1 MQVILVGCEYVGTTK
16 LAFAIDDWLDANMG
30 ARFSLIHDHWKIP
43 HTSGHPDDS
52 TPEEQEWLL
61 NATPK
66 FKEMHQRHSLYYHTQ
81 VSTYTTH
88 NGGDGM
94 VVGGHIDDAVY
105 APLYFGYGEKG
116 HNFDRELVMHQVEKT
131 ILYFTNDT
139 VVVHIT
145 ADTDVIKQRMKDD
158 PHENGIVQPE
168 DVDKVKKRFAEL
180 VDWSLLG
187 NKISIDNSGA
197 LVDTMAQFVAK
208 MEPLFTDTD
217 RSRILAHKV
226 LSGG

>member
-1 MQVILVGCEYVGTTK
+1 M
-16 LAFAIDDWLDANMG
+16 AHAIDDWMSENMG
-30 ARFSLIHDHWKIP
+30 TRVSLIHEHWKIP
-43 HTSGHPDDS
+43 HTSGHPDNTTS
-52 TPEEQEWLL
+52 EEQEWLL
-61 NATPK
+61 AATPK
-66 FKEMHQRHSLYYHTQ
+66 YKEMHQRHSLYYHTQ

-88 NGGDGM
+88 NGGNGM

-116 HNFDRELVMHQVEKT
+116 HQFDRELVMHQVEKT

-139 VVVHIT
+139 VIVHIT

-158 PHENGIVQPE
+158 PHENGIVQAD

-187 NKISIDNSGA
+187 NKISIDNSSA
-197 LVDTMAQFVAK
+197 LVDTMAQFVAR

>member
-1 MQVILVGCEYVGTTK
+1 MI
-16 LAFAIDDWLDANMG
+16 
-30 ARFSLIHDHWKIP
+30 
-43 HTSGHPDDS
+43 
-52 TPEEQEWLL
+52 
-61 NATPK
+61 
-66 FKEMHQRHSLYYHTQ
+66 
-81 VSTYTTH
+81 
-88 NGGDGM
+88 
-94 VVGGHIDDAVY
+94 
-105 APLYFGYGEKG
+105 
-116 HNFDRELVMHQVEKT
+116 
-131 ILYFTNDT
+131 
-139 VVVHIT
+139 VHIT

-158 PHENGIVQPE
+158 PHENVIFQAD

-197 LVDTMAQFVAK
+197 LVDTMAQFVAR

>member
-1 MQVILVGCEYVGTTK
+1 M
-16 LAFAIDDWLDANMG
+16 AHAIDDWMSENMG
-30 ARFSLIHDHWKIP
+30 TRVSLIHEHWKIP
-43 HTSGHPDDS
+43 HTSGHPDNTTS
-52 TPEEQEWLL
+52 EEQEWLL
-61 NATPK
+61 AATPK
-66 FKEMHQRHSLYYHTQ
+66 YKEMHQRHSLYYHTQ

-88 NGGDGM
+88 NGGNGM

-116 HNFDRELVMHQVEKT
+116 HQFDRELVMHQVEKT
-131 ILYFTNDT
+131 ILYFTNAT
-139 VVVHIT
+139 VIVHIT

-158 PHENGIVQPE
+158 PHENGIVQAD

-187 NKISIDNSGA
+187 NKISIDNSSA
-197 LVDTMAQFVAK
+197 LVDTMAQFVAR

>member
-1 MQVILVGCEYVGTTK
+1 MRLLLAGCEYSGTTTV
-16 LAFAIDDWLDANMG
+16 AHAIDEWMSENMG
-30 ARFSLIHDHWKIP
+30 TRFSLIHEHWKIP
-43 HTSGHPDDS
+43 HTSGHPDNTTS
-52 TPEEQEWLL
+52 EEQEWLL
-61 NATPK
+61 AATPK

>member
-1 MQVILVGCEYVGTTK
+1 MRLLLAGCKYAGTTTV
-16 LAFAIDDWLDANMG
+16 AHAIDDWMSENIG
-30 ARFSLIHDHWKIP
+30 ARFSLIHEHWKIP
-43 HTSGHPDDS
+43 HTSGHPDNTS
-52 TPEEQEWLL
+52 SEEQAWLL
-61 NATPK
+61 AATPK

-81 VSTYTTH
+81 VSTY

-105 APLYFGYGEKG
+105 APLYFGYGEKRY
-116 HNFDRELVMHQVEKT
+116 NFDRELVMHQVEKT
-131 ILYFTNDT
+131 IIHFTNDT

-158 PHENGIVQPE
+158 PHENGIVQSDDE
-168 DVDKVKKRFAEL
+168 DKKRFEDL
-180 VDWSLLG
+180 VDWSLQG

-197 LVDTMAQFVAK
+197 LVDTMVQFVAK
-208 MEPLFTDTD
+208 MEPYFTDTD

>member
-1 MQVILVGCEYVGTTK
+1 VI
-16 LAFAIDDWLDANMG
+16 
-30 ARFSLIHDHWKIP
+30 
-43 HTSGHPDDS
+43 
-52 TPEEQEWLL
+52 
-61 NATPK
+61 
-66 FKEMHQRHSLYYHTQ
+66 
-81 VSTYTTH
+81 
-88 NGGDGM
+88 
-94 VVGGHIDDAVY
+94 
-105 APLYFGYGEKG
+105 
-116 HNFDRELVMHQVEKT
+116 
-131 ILYFTNDT
+131 
-139 VVVHIT
+139 VHIT

-158 PHENGIVQPE
+158 PHENVIFQAD

-197 LVDTMAQFVAK
+197 LVDTMAQFVAR